1 VPDRDGYLDVLD
13 SRALTRVRRV
23 RVGAV
28 KPATRGSMR
37 VAIAPDGRTM
47 AATTGQGDVRFID
60 PRTGQRL
67 GPPRLAPAG
76 AVQMLAFS
84 LDGRWLATG
93 GDDGVYVWNVRRQRP
108 VGLYAGI
115 TSPLARRTSLSVSPD
130 GSKLAAT
137 VVHADGSGEL
147 EILSMPRPK
156 LLARVSAVPGTQ
168 TQFSH
173 DGRLLF
179 HGDDTGRVQVFD
191 ARTWKQ
197 RGPALAGHAAPGP
210 FALSPDDRVLA
221 TTARDGTT
229 QLWQVPSGRP
239 IGTALPGVAGQ
250 PVSAAF
256 IDGGAELVTL
266 HDNGQGYVW
275 DLRPQAWAQRACAIA
290 GRTLTRTEWQD
301 ALPDRDYAP
310 ACSDR

>member
-1 VPDRDGYLDVLD
+1 
-13 SRALTRVRRV
+13 
-23 RVGAV
+23 
-28 KPATRGSMR
+28 
-37 VAIAPDGRTM
+37 
-47 AATTGQGDVRFID
+47 
-60 PRTGQRL
+60 
-67 GPPRLAPAG
+67 
-76 AVQMLAFS
+76 
-84 LDGRWLATG
+84 
-93 GDDGVYVWNVRRQRP
+93 
-108 VGLYAGI
+108 
-115 TSPLARRTSLSVSPD
+115 VSPD
-130 GSKLAAT
+130 GSELAAT

-156 LLARVSAVPGTQ
+156 LLARMSAAPGTQ
-168 TQFSH
+168 TQFST

-179 HGDDTGRVQVFD
+179 YGDEAGRVRVFD
-191 ARTWKQ
+191 TRTWKP
-197 RGPALAGHAAPGP
+197 RGPTLAGHAAPGR
-210 FALSPDDRVLA
+210 FALSPDDGVLA

-239 IGTALPGVAGQ
+239 IGTALPGIAGR

-275 DLRPQAWAQRACAIA
+275 DVRPQAWAQRACAIA

-310 ACSDR
+310 ACSER